1 MKKIIHYSQGFYII
15 LFLFVSG
22 FYSTNAYA
30 QSKGVSQWVSLNANG
45 KLTYK
50 TLEKGDKI
58 MDFSYAGY
66 MGGGVKLPE
75 VPVKM
80 TVSPGSGDD
89 AKVIQDAIDQVSKMN
104 PVDGFRGAVVLKA
117 GTYNCTK
124 TLAINTSG
132 VVLRGSGSDE
142 KGTIINMTGE
152 AHTGVTIKGSASS
165 KVIGTPVSITDA
177 YVPSGAMAFN
187 VRNSAAFKVGDQIKI
202 TRPVTDKW
210 VHFMGMDTLVRDGK
224 KENWVG
230 KETTTERTIVKIEGN
245 KLTVDVPLTDS
256 FDSGFLGPD
265 GATVVTIKNT
275 GEISQVGVENLRI
288 VSAPKVATIT
298 ESNNKGMNV
307 SGAVDVWLKNIEII
321 NTINSVGINAD
332 RVTALNVNVQH
343 TVATI
348 GAAKPADFV
357 SGGRQIL
364 FDRCNIKG
372 NNLFFFATAARVT
385 GPTVLLNCVFNG
397 NGWIQPH
404 QRWATGLLVD
414 GCKVPEG
421 GIDFMNRGEMGS
433 GHGWTIGWAV
443 AWNCSAKRFINQNP
457 PGAVNWVIGS
467 KGTREQQAV
476 PFHKLPL
483 LPDGMYDS
491 HGAPV
496 APLSLYLTQL
506 AERLGPQAIT
516 NIGYTN
522 SIK

>member
-1 MKKIIHYSQGFYII
+1 MKKIIQYSQGFSLI
-15 LFLFVSG
+15 LLLLVSG
-22 FYSTNAYA
+22 FSDNNVQA
-30 QSKGVSQWVSLNANG
+30 QSKGVSQWASLNANG

-66 MGGGVKLPE
+66 MGGGIKLPE
-75 VPVKM
+75 VPMKL

-89 AKVIQDAIDQVSKMN
+89 AKTIQDAIDQVSKMN
-104 PVDGFRGAVVLKA
+104 PVNGFRGAVVLKA
-117 GTYNCTK
+117 GTYNCNK
-124 TLAINTSG
+124 TLLINTSG

-152 AHTGVTIKGSASS
+152 AHTGVTIKGAAST
-165 KVIGTPVSITDA
+165 KVTGTPVSFTDA
-177 YVPSGAMAFN
+177 YVPSGAMSFN
-187 VRNSAAFKVGDQIKI
+187 VKNVAAFKVGNQIRI

-210 VHFMGMDTLVRDGK
+210 VQYMGMDTLVRDGK
-224 KENWVG
+224 KETWVG
-230 KETTTERTIVKIEGN
+230 KETTTERTVVKIEGN
-245 KLTVDVPLTDS
+245 KITVDVPLTDS
-256 FDSGFLGPD
+256 FDAGFLGPD
-265 GATVVTIKNT
+265 GATVVTITTT
-275 GEISQVGVENLRI
+275 GEITQTGVENLRI

-307 SGAVDVWLKNIEII
+307 SGAADVWLKNIEIV
-321 NTINSVGINAD
+321 NTINSVSINAN
-332 RVTALNVNVQH
+332 RVTAENVNVQH

-357 SGGRQIL
+357 SGGHQIL

-372 NNLFFFATAARVT
+372 DNLFFFATAARVT
-385 GPTVLLNCVFNG
+385 GPTVLLNCVFKG

-414 GCKVPEG
+414 GCKVPDG

-491 HGAPV
+491 HGTPV

-506 AERLGPQAIT
+506 AERVGPQAVT
-516 NIGYTN
+516 NIGY
-522 SIK
+522 

>member
-1 MKKIIHYSQGFYII
+1 MKKFMKSTRRVNLVI
-15 LFLFVSG
+15 LFLVSIILAENG
-22 FYSTNAYA
+22 FA
-30 QSKGVSQWVSLNANG
+30 QSGATSKWVSLNSQG
-45 KLTYK
+45 KLIYK
-50 TLEKGDKI
+50 ALDKGDKI

-66 MGGGVKLPE
+66 MGGGVRIPD
-75 VPVKM
+75 VPSKI
-80 TVSPGSGDD
+80 TLSPGSGDD
-89 AKVIQDAIDQVSKMN
+89 AKVIQDAIDQVSKMDLKN
-104 PVDGFRGAVVLKA
+104 GFRGAVALKA

-124 TLAINTSG
+124 SLVISASG

-142 KGTIINMTGE
+142 NGTIINMTGE
-152 AHTGVTIKGSASS
+152 AHTGVTVKGSTTS
-165 KVIGTPVSITDA
+165 KVTGSPVSFADA
-177 YVPSGAMAFN
+177 YVPSGAMTFN
-187 VRNSAAFKVGDQIKI
+187 VKNASAFKIGDQIRI

-224 KENWVG
+224 KETWVG
-230 KETTTERTIVKIEGN
+230 KEITTERTIVKIDGN

-256 FDSGFLGPD
+256 FDAGFLAPD
-265 GATVVTIKNT
+265 GATVVVIKTI
-275 GEISQVGVENLRI
+275 GEISQIGVENMRI
-288 VSAPKVATIT
+288 VSPPKVATIT
-298 ESNNKGMNV
+298 ESNNKGLAIN
-307 SGAVDVWLKNIEII
+307 GAADVWLKNIVII
-321 NTINSVGINAD
+321 NTINSVSINAD
-332 RVTALNVNVQH
+332 RVTAENVNVQH

-357 SGGRQIL
+357 SGGRQVL
-364 FDRCNIKG
+364 FDRCTIKG
-372 NNLFFFATAARVT
+372 DNLFFFATAARVT

-414 GCKVPEG
+414 GCKVPDG

-443 AWNCSAKRFINQNP
+443 AWNCTARRFINQNP

-467 KGTREQQAV
+467 KGTREQTAV

-491 HGAPV
+491 HGTPV

-506 AERLGPQAIT
+506 AERLGPQAVT
-516 NIGYTN
+516 NIGYTP
-522 SIK
+522 SPK

>member
-1 MKKIIHYSQGFYII
+1 MKKFIQYSQGFTLI
-15 LFLFVSG
+15 LLLLVSG
-22 FYSTNAYA
+22 FTGNNAQA
-30 QSKGVSQWVSLNANG
+30 QTKGVSQWANLNANG

-66 MGGGVKLPE
+66 RSGGVKIPE
-75 VPVKM
+75 VPAKL
-80 TVSPGSGDD
+80 TVSPGSSDD
-89 AKVIQDAIDQVSKMN
+89 AKSIQDAIDQVSKMDLVN
-104 PVDGFRGAVVLKA
+104 GFRGAVVLKA

-124 TLAINTSG
+124 TLLINTSG
-132 VVLRGSGSDE
+132 VVLRGSGSAE
-142 KGTIINMTGE
+142 TGTIINMTGE
-152 AHTGVTIKGSASS
+152 AHTGVTVKGAPST
-165 KVIGTPVSITDA
+165 KVTGTPVSFSDA
-177 YVPSGAMAFN
+177 FVPSGSMSFN
-187 VRNSAAFKVGDQIKI
+187 VKNASGFKVGNQIRI

-210 VHFMGMDTLVRDGK
+210 VQFMGMDTLARDGK
-224 KENWVG
+224 KETWVG

-245 KLTVDVPLTDS
+245 KITVDAPLTDS
-256 FDSGFLGPD
+256 FDAGFLGPE
-265 GATVVTIKNT
+265 GATVVTITTT
-275 GEISQVGVENLRI
+275 GEISQIGVENLRI

-298 ESNNKGMNV
+298 ESNNKGLNV
-307 SGAVDVWLKNIEII
+307 SGAADVWLKNIVII
-321 NTINSVGINAD
+321 NTINSVSINAN
-332 RVTALNVNVQH
+332 RVTAENVNVQH

-372 NNLFFFATAARVT
+372 DNLFFFATAARVT

-467 KGTREQQAV
+467 KGIREQQAV

-491 HGAPV
+491 HGTPV

-506 AERLGPQAIT
+506 AERLGPQAVT

>member
-1 MKKIIHYSQGFYII
+1 MKKIIQYSQGFSLI
-15 LFLFVSG
+15 LLLLVSG
-22 FYSTNAYA
+22 FSGNNVKA
-30 QSKGVSQWVSLNANG
+30 QSKGVSQWASLNANG

-50 TLEKGDKI
+50 NLEKGDKI

-75 VPVKM
+75 VPVKL
-80 TVSPGSGDD
+80 TVSPGSNDD
-89 AKVIQDAIDQVSKMN
+89 AKTIQDAIDQVSKMDMAN
-104 PVDGFRGAVVLKA
+104 GFRGAVVLNA
-117 GTYNCTK
+117 GTYNCAK
-124 TLAINTSG
+124 SLVINTSG

-152 AHTGVTIKGSASS
+152 AHTGVTIKGAATS
-165 KVIGTPVSITDA
+165 KVTGTPVSFSDA
-177 YVPSGAMAFN
+177 YVPSGSMFFN
-187 VRNSAAFKVGDQIKI
+187 VKNGSAFKVGNQIRI

-210 VHFMGMDTLVRDGK
+210 VQFMGMDTLVRDGK
-224 KENWVG
+224 KQIWVG
-230 KETTTERTIVKIEGN
+230 KETTTDRTIVKIEGN
-245 KLTVDVPLTDS
+245 KITVDVPLTDS
-256 FDSGFLGPD
+256 FDAGFLGSY
-265 GATVVTIKNT
+265 GATVVTVTTT
-275 GEISQVGVENLRI
+275 GEISQIGVENLRI

-298 ESNNKGMNV
+298 ESNNKGINV
-307 SGAVDVWLKNIEII
+307 NGAADVWLKNIVII
-321 NTINSVGINAD
+321 NTINSVGINAN
-332 RVTALNVNVQH
+332 RVTAENISIQH

-348 GAAKPADFV
+348 GSAKPADFV

-372 NNLFFFATAARVT
+372 DNLFFFATAARVT
-385 GPTVLLNCVFNG
+385 GPTVLLNCVFKG

-433 GHGWTIGWAV
+433 GHGWTIAWAV

-457 PGAVNWVIGS
+457 SGAVNWVIGS
-467 KGTREQQAV
+467 TGTREQQAV

-491 HGAPV
+491 HGTPV

-506 AERLGPQAIT
+506 AERLGPQAVT
-516 NIGYTN
+516 NIGY
-522 SIK
+522 SISSK